1 MKLNPQSNT
10 DFTQCNL
17 CNVIFYY
24 NGDQENQIVKP
35 IFGADLADL
44 AAISATGVDS
54 AASTCASAASTG
66 AASTGAASTGAA
78 STGAASMGAAS
89 TGAAS
94 TGAASTGAASTG
106 AASTGAGAGTG
117 SAGFAFPWAAT
128 FAMACNII
136 LRIKLARTNSHNL
149 LYIQS

>member
-1 MKLNPQSNT
+1 VKLNPQSNT

-17 CNVIFYY
+17 CTVIFYY
-24 NGDQENQIVKP
+24 NGDQQNQIVKP
-35 IFGADLADL
+35 IFGDLAGL

-54 AASTCASAASTG
+54 AASTCAS
-66 AASTGAASTGAA
+66 
-78 STGAASMGAAS
+78 
-89 TGAAS
+89 AAS

-128 FAMACNII
+128 FAMACII
-136 LRIKLARTNSHNL
+136 KDNSHNL